1 MKINTKSYILT
12 FSFILIF
19 FAFLVIYLQTT
30 PLDKLKLASQRD
42 SDSVLPAS
50 LRDEELKRKIG
61 QMIII
66 GFRGI
71 GVNKD
76 SEIVKAIQDLNV
88 GGIVLYDYD
97 VPSHSFPRNIIDP
110 QQTKK
115 LISNLQKYAPTPL
128 FIAIDAE
135 GGKINRLKSEYGF
148 LSILSP
154 KELGR
159 IDKEEITRQEAEKLA
174 KELVELGFNINFA
187 PVVDLEINPKNPI
200 IAKLERSFSNDPQ
213 KVIRHARIFTET
225 FKDYNIIPVIKHF
238 PGHGSSAEDSH
249 LGMVD
254 VTQTWRQEELL
265 PYRVFVREKIID
277 AVMTAHIFNR
287 EIDDKYPATISEK
300 FLKDLLRKE
309 ISFEGVIISDDL
321 QMNAIAK
328 HFGLEE
334 AIIQAINAGADIL
347 LLSNNSSSGYDK
359 DLAYKVHQIIFNAIK
374 EGKIPMERILESTSR
389 IQSLKQKY
397 NIISQ

>member
-19 FAFLVIYLQTT
+19 FAFLVICLQTT

-42 SDSVLPAS
+42 RDSVLPAS
-50 LRDEELKRKIG
+50 LHDEELKRKIG
-61 QMIII
+61 QMMII

-76 SEIVKAIQDLNV
+76 SEIVKIIQDLNV

-110 QQTKK
+110 RQTKK

-200 IAKLERSFSNDPQ
+200 IAKLERSFSNDSQ

>member
-115 LISNLQKYAPTPL
+115 LISNLQKYAPTSL

-154 KELGR
+154 KELGK

-174 KELVELGFNINFA
+174 KELAELGFNINFA

-213 KVIRHARIFTET
+213 KVIRHTRIFTET

-254 VTQTWRQEELL
+254 VAQTWRQEELL

-287 EIDDKYPATISEK
+287 EIDDKYPATLSEK
-300 FLKDLLRKE
+300 FLKDFLRKE

-334 AIIQAINAGADIL
+334 AIIQAINAGVDIL

-359 DLAYKVHQIIFNAIK
+359 DLAYKAHQIIFNAVK
-374 EGKIPMERILESTSR
+374 EGKIPVERILESASR